1 MEYVIELLVRLKTLD
16 TTALTA
22 KDTLQRD
29 MGYGS
34 ILGSI
39 SREDYWAVTVEE
51 ADEAG
56 AGRLAKEFAG
66 GTKIFVNPNKH
77 VYRAA
82 VRKEGDP
89 PAAGFLPGGKP
100 SGGIH
105 QVCVLVQY
113 REDEK
118 AMLVRET
125 LRKTLGYG
133 EKVREVARGTL
144 WTMGIREGSR
154 DEALARAEEIA
165 LTRGIGQGL
174 LVNPHSQMYEIL

>member
-34 ILGSI
+34 TLGSI

-51 ADEAG
+51 AAEAG
-56 AGRLAKEFAG
+56 AGRLAEELAG

-82 VRKEGDP
+82 VRKEGDG
-89 PAAGFLPGGKP
+89 PAAGFSPGGEAP
-100 SGGIH
+100 AGVH
-105 QVCVLVQY
+105 HVCVLVQY

-133 EKVREVARGTL
+133 EKVRDVSRGTL

-154 DEALARAEEIA
+154 DGALAMAEEIA

-174 LVNPHSQMYEIL
+174 LVNPHSQTYEVL